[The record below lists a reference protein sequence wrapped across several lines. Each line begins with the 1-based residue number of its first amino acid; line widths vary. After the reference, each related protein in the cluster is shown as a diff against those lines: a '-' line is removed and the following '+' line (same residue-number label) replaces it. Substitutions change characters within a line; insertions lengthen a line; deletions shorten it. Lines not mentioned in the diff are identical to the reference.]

1 MPIDE
6 EMGGRGLSPHP
17 PHRIL
22 PHWGRGAPEASGMGL
37 WGQHRPQPCS
47 ALPQGCPV
55 LALDTRLWPQD
66 TQLCPRDSQLYRRMP
81 GSAPGMPISGS
92 RMTDFALGMLSS
104 APGCLVLSQA
114 GSHPFLPCELN
125 LGIFQT
131 HRAGN
136 NPLLKRAG
144 PLLQHARDKRQSV
157 VRAGREKM
165 VDVSLATG
173 VRSITPQPSGHCLP

>member
-92 RMTDFALGMLSS
+92 RMPDFALGMLSS

-144 PLLQHARDKRQSV
+144 PLRSMPGTRG
-157 VRAGREKM
+157 RAWCGQGGRRWLM
-165 VDVSLATG
+165 CPW
-173 VRSITPQPSGHCLP
+173 PQEFAV